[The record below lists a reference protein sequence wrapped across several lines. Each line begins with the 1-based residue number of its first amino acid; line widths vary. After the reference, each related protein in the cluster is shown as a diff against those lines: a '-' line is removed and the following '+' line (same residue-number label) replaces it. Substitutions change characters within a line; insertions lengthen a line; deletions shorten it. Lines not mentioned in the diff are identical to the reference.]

1 MGYMHTIS
9 LDKELSDYA
18 RTLPNFSAFVQEC
31 LRMHAEQEIEI
42 DFNSLK
48 LRKKEKDRLEYTT
61 MIERRLSKI
70 EQILSDMKGD

>member
-31 LRMHAEQEIEI
+31 LKMHAEQEIEI

>member
-1 MGYMHTIS
+1 MGHMHTIS
-9 LDKELSDYA
+9 LAKELSDYA

-42 DFNSLK
+42 NFENLK
-48 LRKKEKDRLEYTT
+48 LRKKEKDRFAYTT

-70 EQILSDMKGD
+70 ENILSDMLSD

>member
-31 LRMHAEQEIEI
+31 LKMHAEQEIEI

-70 EQILSDMKGD
+70 EQILSDMKGE

>member
-1 MGYMHTIS
+1 MGHMHTIS
-9 LDKELSDYA
+9 LAKELSDYA

-42 DFNSLK
+42 NFENLK
-48 LRKKEKDRLEYTT
+48 LRKKEKDRFAYTT

-70 EQILSDMKGD
+70 ENILSDMQSD

>member
-18 RTLPNFSAFVQEC
+18 RTLPNSSASVQEC
-31 LRMHAEQEIEI
+31 LKMHAEQEIEI

-70 EQILSDMKGD
+70 EQILSDMKGE